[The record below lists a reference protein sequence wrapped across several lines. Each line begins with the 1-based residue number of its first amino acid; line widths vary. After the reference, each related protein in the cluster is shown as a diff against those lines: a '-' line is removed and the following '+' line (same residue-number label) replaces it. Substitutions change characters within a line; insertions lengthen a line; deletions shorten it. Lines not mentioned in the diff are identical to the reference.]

1 MPTYSME
8 NLHRMKYQQDI
19 AKESIV
25 EDTEIKLQQAQNVLN
40 EVGNFLFEPMYR
52 QAQRDLKAKDEEIKR
67 LKTQIEKLQ
76 RQLSNKCI
84 V

>member
-1 MPTYSME
+1 MD
-8 NLHRMKYQQDI
+8 NLHGIKYQQDI

-40 EVGNFLFEPMYR
+40 EVGNFLFEPMYH

-67 LKTQIEKLQ
+67 LKTQ